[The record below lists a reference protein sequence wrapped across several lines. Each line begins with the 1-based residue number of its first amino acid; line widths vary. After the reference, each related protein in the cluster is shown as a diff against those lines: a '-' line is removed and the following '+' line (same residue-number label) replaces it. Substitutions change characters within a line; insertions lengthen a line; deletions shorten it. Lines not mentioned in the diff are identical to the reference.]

1 MLRLLH
7 SADSYAC
14 LIITVIPRAS
24 IFNVSH
30 VFLQLNGPRATI
42 AHHAVFAVAS
52 HPTKENIKILE
63 GMCDAY
69 EGAWETVK
77 TRACDRIS
85 DSATAAMIT
94 AEMFE
99 RVDNILE
106 NA

>member
-24 IFNVSH
+24 IFIVSH

-52 HPTKENIKILE
+52 RPTKENTKLLE
-63 GMCDAY
+63 GMCHAY
-69 EGAWETVK
+69 EGGWSTIE
-77 TRACDRIS
+77 TRARNRMS
-85 DSATAAMIT
+85 DCNTAALT
-94 AEMFE
+94 TDEMFARGE
-99 RVDNILE
+99 SLLE
-106 NA
+106 CA